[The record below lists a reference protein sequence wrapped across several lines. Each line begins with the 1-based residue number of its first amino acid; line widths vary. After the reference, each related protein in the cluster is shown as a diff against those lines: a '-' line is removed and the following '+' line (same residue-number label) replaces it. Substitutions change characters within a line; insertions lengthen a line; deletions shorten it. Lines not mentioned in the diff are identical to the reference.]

1 MKLKIKRSYR
11 STKRRIRK
19 NARSVR
25 KTRGQRRRRLQKSRR
40 SSKLRRKRQRGG
52 FQTQT
57 TSVAPNVT
65 MEVTQPNNT
74 VAVSEAVSEAVN
86 VPTTECT
93 PFVSNSD
100 IFQSTFEPVSSN
112 NVNSVNNYLLLNNNS
127 NYVKMI

>member
-1 MKLKIKRSYR
+1 MKLKRSYR
-11 STKRRIRK
+11 STKRRLRK

-40 SSKLRRKRQRGG
+40 RSTLRRKRQRGG
-52 FQTQT
+52 YQT

-65 MEVTQPNNT
+65 MEVTQPNTT
-74 VAVSEAVSEAVN
+74 VAVSEAVN

>member
-1 MKLKIKRSYR
+1 MKLKRSYR
-11 STKRRIRK
+11 STKRRLRK

-40 SSKLRRKRQRGG
+40 RSMVRRKRQRGG

-74 VAVSEAVSEAVN
+74 VAVSEAVN

-100 IFQSTFEPVSSN
+100 IFQSTFEPVSNN

>member
-1 MKLKIKRSYR
+1 MKLKRSYR
-11 STKRRIRK
+11 STKRRLRK

-40 SSKLRRKRQRGG
+40 RVTVRRKRQRGG
-52 FQTQT
+52 YQT
-57 TSVAPNVT
+57 TSAAPNVT
-65 MEVTQPNNT
+65 MEVTQPNT
-74 VAVSEAVSEAVN
+74 VAVSEAVN

>member
-40 SSKLRRKRQRGG
+40 RSMVRRKRQRGG

-65 MEVTQPNNT
+65 MEVTQSNNT
-74 VAVSEAVSEAVN
+74 AVSEAVN

>member
-1 MKLKIKRSYR
+1 MKIKIKRSYR
-11 STKRRIRK
+11 STKRRLRK

-40 SSKLRRKRQRGG
+40 RSTVRRKRQRGG
-52 FQTQT
+52 YQTQT
-57 TSVAPNVT
+57 TSTVPNVT

-74 VAVSEAVSEAVN
+74 ASVSEAVN

-100 IFQSTFEPVSSN
+100 IFQSTFEPVNGN

>member
-11 STKRRIRK
+11 RTKRRIRK

-40 SSKLRRKRQRGG
+40 RSMVRRKRQRGG

-65 MEVTQPNNT
+65 MEVTQSNNT
-74 VAVSEAVSEAVN
+74 AVSEAVN

>member
-1 MKLKIKRSYR
+1 MKLKRSYR
-11 STKRRIRK
+11 STKRRLRK

-40 SSKLRRKRQRGG
+40 RSMVRRKRQRGG

-74 VAVSEAVSEAVN
+74 AVSEAVN

-100 IFQSTFEPVSSN
+100 IFQSTFEPVSNN

>member
-1 MKLKIKRSYR
+1 MKLKRSYR
-11 STKRRIRK
+11 STKRRLRK

-40 SSKLRRKRQRGG
+40 RSTVRRKRQRGG
-52 FQTQT
+52 YQTQT
-57 TSVAPNVT
+57 TSAAPNVT
-65 MEVTQPNNT
+65 MEVTQPNT
-74 VAVSEAVSEAVN
+74 VSDVVN

>member
-1 MKLKIKRSYR
+1 MKLKRSYR
-11 STKRRIRK
+11 STKRRLRK

-40 SSKLRRKRQRGG
+40 RSTVRRKRQRGG
-52 FQTQT
+52 YQTQT

-65 MEVTQPNNT
+65 MEVTQPNT
-74 VAVSEAVSEAVN
+74 VSDVVN